1 MPTLHTSADHPPHG
15 AKAIDTMAPH
25 SCHSHSASKSFGGG
39 DNEPHHDPAEP
50 QKKNMSKQ
58 RRLLLISFIIIA
70 GFMLIEA
77 VGGWLT
83 NSLALLSDA
92 GHMLSDAAALGAT
105 LLAFKIGDKAATEQ
119 KTFGYKRFEILVAGA
134 NGATLIII
142 ALMIFIEAI
151 GRINS
156 PPDIATKGMLI
167 IATIGMLV
175 NLFVAWML
183 HRGGGDHAHDHQHSH
198 SPIDAHNHQHDQ
210 SHNHEQTT
218 NPKPTKTD
226 PDEHNHS
233 SSVSAPV
240 AKNLNMHSAYLHV
253 LGDLLG
259 SVAAIIAALAMM
271 WFGWWW
277 ADPLASVVVA
287 ALILY
292 SGYRV
297 VMQSAH
303 ILMEGTPS
311 DISLEQVV
319 SSMQEHAAVITVHD
333 LHVWTITSGLHAL
346 SCHVVVD
353 GDMRI
358 SDASGLIHDLEG
370 RLQTLGI
377 SHATIQ
383 VESNNCPQSHGDSLV
398 CDMSEMGQAD
408 AAHLGHNH

>member
-1 MPTLHTSADHPPHG
+1 MSAPKFDPTVPHDPPHFHDEP
-15 AKAIDTMAPH
+15 KARDL
-25 SCHSHSASKSFGGG
+25 
-39 DNEPHHDPAEP
+39 
-50 QKKNMSKQ
+50 SKQ
-58 RRLLLISFIIIA
+58 RRTLLVSFIIIT
-70 GFMLIEA
+70 GFMLVEA
-77 VGGWLT
+77 IGGWLT

-105 LLAFKIGDKAATEQ
+105 LLAFKIGEKSANEQ

-142 ALMIFIEAI
+142 SIMIFIEAI

-156 PPDIATKGMLI
+156 PPDVATKGMLI

-175 NLFVAWML
+175 NLVVAWML
-183 HRGGGDHAHDHQHSH
+183 HRGGAADSHTDHNHEHNHAEEGHDAHDH
-198 SPIDAHNHQHDQ
+198 DHDHGKN
-210 SHNHEQTT
+210 SE
-218 NPKPTKTD
+218 KVASK
-226 PDEHNHS
+226 
-233 SSVSAPV
+233 APE

-271 WFGWWW
+271 WFGWAW
-277 ADPLASVVVA
+277 ADPVASVIVA
-287 ALILY
+287 ALILI

-297 VMQSAH
+297 VKQSAH

-311 DISLEQVV
+311 DISLDNVV
-319 SSMQEHAAVITVHD
+319 ATMEAHEAVIKVHD

-346 SCHVVVD
+346 SCHVIVD

-358 SDASGLIHDLEG
+358 SAASALIHELEHS
-370 RLQTLGI
+370 LEALGI

-383 VESNNCPQSHGDSLV
+383 VESSGFSEAHGDALV
-398 CDMSEMGQAD
+398 CDISSRGQD
-408 AAHLGHNH
+408 NSGHLGHNH